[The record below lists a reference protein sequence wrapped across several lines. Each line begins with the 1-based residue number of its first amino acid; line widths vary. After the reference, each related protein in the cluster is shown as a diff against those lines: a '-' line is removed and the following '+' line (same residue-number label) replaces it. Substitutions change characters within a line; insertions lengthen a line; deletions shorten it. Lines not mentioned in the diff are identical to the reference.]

1 MMKKILSQ
9 GAEAVLVLDKNLVK
23 DRIPKRYRHPRIDA
37 ELRSSRTNR
46 EAKILRKLEALGFP
60 APRLVNQ
67 KQATI
72 EMQFLLGKR
81 VRDVLTAKNCR
92 MFGTG
97 MGRKIRIL
105 HDAEI
110 IHGDLTTSN
119 MLRHEKAIYFV
130 DFGLS
135 FFSPKV
141 EDKAVD
147 LHLLRQALESKHY
160 RFWKPCFASVLKA
173 YGDKAV
179 IARLEQVEK
188 RGRNKAKY

>member
-72 EMQFLLGKR
+72 EMQFLHGKR
-81 VRDVLTAKNCR
+81 VRDALTAKNCR
-92 MFGTG
+92 MFGMEIG
-97 MGRKIRIL
+97 KKIKML
-105 HDAEI
+105 HNAEI

-119 MLRHEKAIYFV
+119 MILHKKAIYFV

-160 RFWKPCFASVLKA
+160 RFWKPCFDAVLKA
-173 YGDKAV
+173 YNDKTV